1 MENGE
6 KANMVNDTIAAIAT
20 APGEGG
26 VAILRVSGELSEAIM
41 RSAFRPARGYKKGK
55 IESHRMYYG
64 HLVDADGGKLDEV
77 MAVLMRGPKSYTRE
91 DVLEISCHGGRAAIR
106 RALRRVL
113 ELGARGAE
121 PGEFTRRAF
130 ENGRIDLTQAEA
142 VMSLISAGSDAAY
155 RAGMRQLEGGVSA
168 FVKECRTLLL
178 AVMARI
184 EAANDF
190 PEEIDEPAEAREAA
204 SEARKIAE
212 RLRGRAD
219 AKAAKIVREGVSVVL
234 AGKPNVGKSSLM
246 NALLG
251 SERAIVTEIAGTTRD
266 VLTESMTL
274 NGIRYTLSDTAGR
287 RETGDLVEAI
297 GVKRAE
303 DAAKSADVVLM
314 VLDAERG
321 PDEEDERLL
330 RERDER
336 YIVVWNKSDVGEA
349 KPESLGEAI
358 EVSAKT
364 GEGMDALI
372 RAIEAK
378 GGSAGEDGGLLTEE
392 RHIALALRA
401 ADSLT
406 MAADAL
412 DMGQPL
418 DMASVD
424 LWDAIRYLGEI
435 TGEDA
440 TETLITEIFANFCV
454 GK

>member
-1 MENGE
+1 
-6 KANMVNDTIAAIAT
+6 MVNDTIAAIAT

-26 VAILRVSGELSEAIM
+26 VGILRISGELSEQVM
-41 RSAFRPARGYKKGK
+41 RTAFRPARGFKKGK

-64 HLVDADGGKLDEV
+64 HLTGAEGEKLDEV
-77 MAVLMRGPKSYTRE
+77 MAVLMRAPKSYTRE

-106 RALRRVL
+106 RALKRVL
-113 ELGARGAE
+113 SLGVRNAE

-130 ENGRIDLTQAEA
+130 ENGRIDLAQAEA
-142 VMSLISAGSDAAY
+142 VMSLVSAGSDAAY

-168 FVKECRTLLL
+168 FVKACRNDLM

-204 SEARKIAE
+204 SEARRIAG

-219 AKAAKIVREGVSVVL
+219 GKAAKIVREGVSVVL
-234 AGKPNVGKSSLM
+234 AGRPNVGKSSLM

-266 VLTESMTL
+266 VLTERMTM
-274 NGIRYTLSDTAGR
+274 NGIGYTLSDTAGR

-303 DAAKSADVVLM
+303 DAAKSADVVLL
-314 VLDAERG
+314 VLDAARG
-321 PDEEDERLL
+321 MDEEDERLL
-330 RERDER
+330 VERDGR
-336 YIVVWNKSDVGEA
+336 YIIVWNKSDKGAEKPAYLAEA
-349 KPESLGEAI
+349 L
-358 EVSAKT
+358 EVSALT
-364 GEGMDALI
+364 GEGLDKLM
-372 RAIEAK
+372 RAIEEK
-378 GGSAGEDGGLLTEE
+378 AGANAGDEDLLTGE
-392 RHIALALRA
+392 RHIQLALRA
-401 ADSLT
+401 ADSLE
-406 MAADAL
+406 MAASAL
-412 DMGQPL
+412 EMGQPL
-418 DMASVD
+418 DMATVD
-424 LWDAIRYLGEI
+424 LWDAIRLLGEI

-440 TETLITEIFANFCV
+440 TESVITEIFANFCV

>member
-1 MENGE
+1 
-6 KANMVNDTIAAIAT
+6 MVNDTIAAIAT

-26 VAILRVSGELSEAIM
+26 VAILRISGEKSERIM
-41 RSAFRPARGYKKGK
+41 RCAFRPARGYKKGI

-64 HLVDADGGKLDEV
+64 HMIDEDGNHLDEV
-77 MAVLMRGPKSYTRE
+77 MTVLMRAPKSYTRE

-106 RALRRVL
+106 RVLKRVL
-113 ELGARGAE
+113 SLGIRSAE

-142 VMSLISAGSDAAY
+142 VMGLISAGSDAAY
-155 RAGMRQLEGGVSA
+155 RASMRQLEGGVSS
-168 FVKECRTLLL
+168 FVKECRDELL
-178 AVMARI
+178 ALMARI

-190 PEEIDEPAEAREAA
+190 PEEIDEPAEAREAGFKA
-204 SEARKIAE
+204 TKIAD

-219 AKAAKIVREGVSVVL
+219 EKAAKIVREGVSVVL

-251 SERAIVTEIAGTTRD
+251 SDRAIVTEIAGTTRD
-266 VLTESMTL
+266 VLTESMTM

-287 RETGDLVEAI
+287 RETGDIVEAI

-303 DAAKSADVVLM
+303 DAAKSADVVLL
-314 VLDAERG
+314 VLDAAREL
-321 PDEEDERLL
+321 DEEDMRLL
-330 RERDER
+330 REKDSR
-336 YIVVWNKSDVGEA
+336 YIVVWNKSDVGAE
-349 KPESLGEAI
+349 KPEALGEAI

-364 GEGMDALI
+364 GEGMDALTQ
-372 RAIEAK
+372 AIEAK
-378 GGSAGEDGGLLTEE
+378 AGGDAGSEEMLTEE
-392 RHIALALRA
+392 RHISLALQA
-401 ADSLT
+401 ADSLE
-406 MAADAL
+406 MAASAL
-412 DMGQPL
+412 EMGQPL

-424 LWDAIRYLGEI
+424 LWDAIRFLGEI

-440 TETLITEIFANFCV
+440 TESLITEVFANFCV

>member
-1 MENGE
+1 M
-6 KANMVNDTIAAIAT
+6 
-20 APGEGG
+20 
-26 VAILRVSGELSEAIM
+26 
-41 RSAFRPARGYKKGK
+41 
-55 IESHRMYYG
+55 
-64 HLVDADGGKLDEV
+64 
-77 MAVLMRGPKSYTRE
+77 
-91 DVLEISCHGGRAAIR
+91 
-106 RALRRVL
+106 
-113 ELGARGAE
+113 
-121 PGEFTRRAF
+121 
-130 ENGRIDLTQAEA
+130 
-142 VMSLISAGSDAAY
+142 
-155 RAGMRQLEGGVSA
+155 
-168 FVKECRTLLL
+168 
-178 AVMARI
+178 
-184 EAANDF
+184 
-190 PEEIDEPAEAREAA
+190 
-204 SEARKIAE
+204 
-212 RLRGRAD
+212 
-219 AKAAKIVREGVSVVL
+219 VL

-251 SERAIVTEIAGTTRD
+251 SDRAIVTEIAGTTRD

-440 TETLITEIFANFCV
+440 TETLITEIFANFC
-454 GK
+454 